1 MKILVTDAFCS
12 SNRGDAAILDGILSG
27 LRARLPQAELR
38 VVSHFPEVGRV
49 MHGVE
54 TLSDTDPVA
63 LAAAVAEASLVVSCG
78 GSFLNDIYALN
89 LGPRLATMALA
100 QRMGV
105 PHVVFAQS
113 IGPLDSALS
122 RTAARNALDGAAWI
136 LVRDE
141 ASARQVASLGVR
153 APIDVGVDAAVLG
166 TLTPQPRG
174 TDGPLLGVTVRRWHF
189 PGTSAAS
196 DPAAAQERYEIAVAA
211 ACDRWV
217 ETTGGTVRFLNN
229 CTAYGGYRQDDRVTA
244 RSVAGRMRTR
254 AEVVEDEDLRFDVVR
269 GQAAACDLL
278 LGTRMHS
285 LIFATTA
292 GVPAVGVAYEFKTG
306 EWLREVG
313 LEGRWV
319 PIEDPRG
326 LDTLLLDA
334 WNERDALRARVAERL
349 PVLRA
354 AAAAQLDILAAL
366 ARGENPARG
375 GWRAGAVAAPPLVH
389 AATPTSGSSWEAET
403 WRYDLAHRRLRTVV
417 DEVLARVP
425 GGRVLDVGC
434 STGLLGRMLGPA
446 FDYVGIDIA
455 ESVAARESRHVRIG
469 GVELEPIAQGD
480 AELPPEVAEGAPFD
494 ILTCSGILEYV
505 EGLAGLLYVLRERL
519 RPGGLAVFT
528 IYNLRHVARTLG
540 HAHRHPT
547 WRFDLAPDELALL
560 LAERGFR
567 VIGVRASAAGWAPP
581 PSVQGEVPTDHDL
594 DGHAQLGPEGL
605 LRLGHHLVFTC
616 EAVAP
621 TPGGAELQA
630 LAESGETLAA
640 TKLAVAL
647 AQAVPW
653 SPRAWADLGACFHAA
668 GITDKAREY
677 ALRGWAL
684 DPARADVRADAE
696 ALGLTPADLR
706 VSDALE
712 DATRRALLDPADAV
726 ARSAL
731 VHALAGRGQVA
742 AAMAVR
748 RSARG

>member
-1 MKILVTDAFCS
+1 MKILISDAFCS

-27 LRARLPQAELR
+27 LRERLPQAELR
-38 VVSHFPEVGRV
+38 VVSHFPEVGRA

-63 LAAAVAEASLVVSCG
+63 LAAAVADASLVVSCG

-153 APIDVGVDAAVLG
+153 APLDVGVDAAVQG
-166 TLTPQPRG
+166 TMTPQPRG

-189 PGTSAAS
+189 PGAGV
-196 DPAAAQERYEIAVAA
+196 DPVAAQARYEQAVAA
-211 ACDRWV
+211 ACDAWSDA
-217 ETTGGTVRFLNN
+217 TGGTVRFLNN

-244 RSVAGRMRTR
+244 RSVATRMRAR
-254 AEVVEDEDLRFDVVR
+254 AEVVDDEDLRFDVVR

-326 LDTLLLDA
+326 LDTILLDA
-334 WNERDALRARVAERL
+334 WNTRAALRLRVAERL
-349 PVLRA
+349 PALRA
-354 AAAAQLDILAAL
+354 AADAQLDILAAV
-366 ARGENPARG
+366 ARGENPSRG
-375 GWRAGAVAAPPLVH
+375 GWRAGALVAARVAPS
-389 AATPTSGSSWEAET
+389 TPTRGSTWEAET
-403 WRYDLAHRRLRTVV
+403 WRYDQAHRRLRTVV
-417 DEVLARVP
+417 DEVLARVQ

-455 ESVAARESRHVRIG
+455 ESVTTREPRHVRVG

-480 AELPPEVAEGAPFD
+480 AGLPLEVAEGPPFD
-494 ILTCSGILEYV
+494 VLTCSGILEYV
-505 EGLAGLLYVLRERL
+505 EGLPGLLYGLREKVRT
-519 RPGGLAVFT
+519 GGLAVFT
-528 IYNLRHVARTLG
+528 LYNLRHVSRTLG

-560 LAERGFR
+560 LGERGFR
-567 VIGVRASAAGWAPP
+567 VIGLRASAAGWGPP
-581 PSVQGEVPTDHDL
+581 PSVQAEVPADHDL

-605 LRLGHHLVFTC
+605 LRLAHHLVFTC
-616 EAVAP
+616 EAVEP
-621 TPGGAELQA
+621 SPGGAQLEA
-630 LAESGETLAA
+630 LAEAGDTLAA

-647 AQAVPW
+647 TQAVPW
-653 SPRAWADLGACFHAA
+653 SPRVWADLGACFHAA
-668 GITDKAREY
+668 GIVDKAREY
-677 ALRGWAL
+677 LLRGWAL
-684 DPARADVRADAE
+684 DPARADVSADAE

-706 VSDALE
+706 VRDPLE
-712 DATRRALLDPADAV
+712 DATRRALLDPADAG

-731 VHALAGRGQVA
+731 VNALASRGQVA

-748 RSARG
+748 RLARR